1 MLSKDA
7 RDNFENTC
15 KNLFRIKKVR
25 KGGVPLMLYGVVVSS
40 YIYQKSLFVKY
51 DVDSNT
57 GNTKGMLSYF

>member
-1 MLSKDA
+1 
-7 RDNFENTC
+7 
-15 KNLFRIKKVR
+15 
-25 KGGVPLMLYGVVVSS
+25 MLYGVVVSS